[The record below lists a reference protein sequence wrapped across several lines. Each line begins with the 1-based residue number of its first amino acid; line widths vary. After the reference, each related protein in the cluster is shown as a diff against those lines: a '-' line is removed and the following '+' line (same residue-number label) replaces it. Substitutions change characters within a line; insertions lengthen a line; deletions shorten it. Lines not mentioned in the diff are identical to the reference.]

1 MIELHNIYIYPCKI
15 SKTVK
20 VIEKISIGFFVTPF
34 NYSARYPTGYPARPD
49 IQPDWISGRI
59 PDIRQNILAGYPAAG
74 YPANSVSGATLL
86 IFNNFKPISKR
97 RHKTYYLTQFNS
109 ILVISFLPEASCLRY
124 WSNAVLYLIT

>member
-49 IQPDWISGRI
+49 IRPDRISGRI
-59 PDIRQNILAGYPAAG
+59 PDIRQNRLAG
-74 YPANSVSGATLL
+74 YPANSVSGATLP
-86 IFNNFKPISKR
+86 IFKLFSTKGDKKQVFQNGVGS
-97 RHKTYYLTQFNS
+97 TDLNS
-109 ILVISFLPEASCLRY
+109 LWHSYVVSG
-124 WSNAVLYLIT
+124 AVFII